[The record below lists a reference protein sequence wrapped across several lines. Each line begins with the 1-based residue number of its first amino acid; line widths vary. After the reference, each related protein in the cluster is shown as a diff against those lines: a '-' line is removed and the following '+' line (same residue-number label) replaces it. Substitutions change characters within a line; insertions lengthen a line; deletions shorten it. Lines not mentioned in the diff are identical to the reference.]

1 MAMTK
6 TTWKVCHEHYNAIN
20 NDIEYILGLGC
31 SVDGIPPE
39 YDTISL
45 YALSSHN
52 GKMDFLIVRKHA
64 EIVIH
69 TETELQNALLILK
82 YDTKIYR
89 ETTEIYQDQIS

>member
-1 MAMTK
+1 MTK
-6 TTWKVCHEHYNAIN
+6 TTWKVCHEYYNIIN
-20 NDIEYILGLGC
+20 NDIEYIRGLGC
-31 SVDGIPPE
+31 SIDIIPPE
-39 YDTISL
+39 YESASL
-45 YALSSHN
+45 YASPHN
-52 GKMDFLIVRKHA
+52 PIFIVTKRA